1 MKKRYFVI
9 PIIVLTVTG
18 CMSSS
23 EPQGP
28 QANAWEQYRS
38 WFKVTPEPNT
48 GDPTG
53 FLGNVHEGLN
63 AYRDIY
69 VNSAGLDV
77 NQGETPFPYPQ
88 GSILVKE
95 TYRNLAAYNTQQNPD
110 LTIMVKLLEGSSP
123 ETSDWEYIMGA
134 DGLNRGTGTSGVAL
148 FCHSCHTA
156 AAATD
161 YNFINAKFLNSH

>member
-1 MKKRYFVI
+1 MKIRYLLAPSLAVI
-9 PIIVLTVTG
+9 MAS

-28 QANAWEQYRS
+28 QANAWEGYKS
-38 WFKVTPEPNT
+38 WFKVTTEPNT

-69 VNSAGLDV
+69 VNSIGKDV
-77 NQGETPFPYPQ
+77 NQGERPFPYPE
-88 GSILVKE
+88 GSILIKE
-95 TYRNLAAYNTQQNPD
+95 TYRNLAAYNAQLNPD
-110 LTIMVKLLEGSSP
+110 LTIMVKLGQGSSP
-123 ETSDWEYIMGA
+123 ETSDWEYIMGG
-134 DGLNRGTGTSGVAL
+134 DGLNRGTGTSGVAV
-148 FCHSCHTA
+148 FCHSCHAA

-161 YNFINAKFLNSH
+161 FNFINAQFLSKH

>member
-1 MKKRYFVI
+1 MKIRY
-9 PIIVLTVTG
+9 LVTPCVALLVAG
-18 CMSSS
+18 CMTTSD
-23 EPQGP
+23 PQGP
-28 QANAWEQYRS
+28 QANAWEQYKD

-63 AYRDIY
+63 AYRDVY
-69 VNSAGLDV
+69 VNELGRDV
-77 NQGETPFPYPQ
+77 NQGEASFPYPA

-95 TYRNLAAYNTQQNPD
+95 TYRNLAAYNAKQNPD

-123 ETSDWEYIMGA
+123 ETSDWEYVMGG
-134 DGLNRGTGTSGVAL
+134 DGLNRGTGTSGVAV

-156 AAATD
+156 AAETD
-161 YNFINAKFLNSH
+161 YNFMNKSFLNDH